1 MHCKKMIGALCAG
14 LMALSAVGCAS
25 TPASSAPFASADNM
39 STGSGFSVSVKVP
52 DDFEGELNGR
62 CLVAFATDTSE
73 AQPYEQI
80 DLYGVPVFGKTV
92 YGLEAG
98 DTIEFTVDDEEI
110 IGFPFELEE
119 LPAQEPPS
127 D

>member
-1 MHCKKMIGALCAG
+1 MHGKKMIGALCAA
-14 LMALSAVGCAS
+14 LMALSVAGCAA
-25 TPASSAPFASADNM
+25 TPASSAAGSATAITTGASTA
-39 STGSGFSVSVKVP
+39 SGFSVSVKVP

-110 IGFPFELEE
+110 IGFPFEL
-119 LPAQEPPS
+119 
-127 D
+127 

>member
-1 MHCKKMIGALCAG
+1 MMGTLCAG
-14 LMALSAVGCAS
+14 LMALAAVGCSAA
-25 TPASSAPFASADNM
+25 PASSAPSASADNM
-39 STGSGFSVSVKVP
+39 SAGADSGFSVSVKVP

-92 YGLEAG
+92 YGIKAG
-98 DTIEFTVDDEEI
+98 DTIE
-110 IGFPFELEE
+110 IGR
-119 LPAQEPPS
+119 AHV
-127 D
+127 